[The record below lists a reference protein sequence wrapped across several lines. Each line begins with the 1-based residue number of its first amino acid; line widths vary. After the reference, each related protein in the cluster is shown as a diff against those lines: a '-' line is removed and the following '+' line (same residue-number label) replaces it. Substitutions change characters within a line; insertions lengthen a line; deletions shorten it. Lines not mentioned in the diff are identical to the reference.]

1 MHFQMQTDPGVK
13 PWFCLINSGS
23 MLMHM
28 TIVLW
33 GFIAQ
38 EHQRQERA
46 KNQEKKEQFL
56 PVGGGT
62 LQEN

>member
-1 MHFQMQTDPGVK
+1 
-13 PWFCLINSGS
+13 
-23 MLMHM
+23 MHM